1 MTQQTARP
9 VFDLEQRT
17 SEFARQVRQFVK
29 RLRLG
34 VSNIDDARQ
43 VVRSSGS
50 IGANYIEANEALSRK
65 DFVMRLKIS
74 RKEAKE
80 TRYWLRL
87 IDVGDDAELLQERD
101 ALAQESHELMC
112 IVAAI
117 LRKSET
123 TTRQPSTA

>member
-1 MTQQTARP
+1 MIQQPSRP
-9 VFDLEQRT
+9 VFDLEERT
-17 SEFARQVRQFVK
+17 SQFARQVRQFVK

-50 IGANYIEANEALSRK
+50 IGANYIEANEGLSRK
-65 DFVMRLKIS
+65 DFVMRLKIA

-87 IDVGDDAELLQERD
+87 IDVGDDPQLLQERD

-117 LRKSET
+117 LRKSEIAD
-123 TTRQPSTA
+123 RQPSSA

>member
-1 MTQQTARP
+1 MTQQAARP